1 MPGAASHM
9 LAGAD
14 SAPGPRPGRYG
25 VPFTGRATMA
35 GWDKTAEQIAG
46 LAEWQNGL
54 TFLAVAGA
62 AYLLWRWLWS

>member
-1 MPGAASHM
+1 
-9 LAGAD
+9 
-14 SAPGPRPGRYG
+14 
-25 VPFTGRATMA
+25 MA
-35 GWDKTAEQIAG
+35 GWDKTAGQIAG

>member
-1 MPGAASHM
+1 MM
-9 LAGAD
+9 LAGPD

-25 VPFTGRATMA
+25 VPFTGRGTMA